1 MIRSGSIQRKTLRV
15 TYALAVAALLA
26 GLAPAE
32 TRAQATSPAPGQAAP
47 AAAAAASPAGIAA
60 ARKARRNAPARG
72 VEQIGRQLAS
82 IEARLGADPPHLAL
96 YPNDK
101 LAGNAQYWL
110 GEMHYARGDY
120 KGAADAYLKGY
131 KTYQKSD
138 KAPDTLLKLGMSL
151 AALGQKQK
159 ACSTFGEL
167 DAKYPKAPEA
177 VRAQAK
183 SERARAGC

>member
-1 MIRSGSIQRKTLRV
+1 
-15 TYALAVAALLA
+15 
-26 GLAPAE
+26 
-32 TRAQATSPAPGQAAP
+32 
-47 AAAAAASPAGIAA
+47 
-60 ARKARRNAPARG
+60 
-72 VEQIGRQLAS
+72 
-82 IEARLGADPPHLAL
+82 
-96 YPNDK
+96 
-101 LAGNAQYWL
+101 
-110 GEMHYARGDY
+110 MHYARGDY

-177 VRAQAK
+177 VRAQAR

>member
-1 MIRSGSIQRKTLRV
+1 
-15 TYALAVAALLA
+15 
-26 GLAPAE
+26 
-32 TRAQATSPAPGQAAP
+32 
-47 AAAAAASPAGIAA
+47 
-60 ARKARRNAPARG
+60 
-72 VEQIGRQLAS
+72 
-82 IEARLGADPPHLAL
+82 
-96 YPNDK
+96 
-101 LAGNAQYWL
+101 
-110 GEMHYARGDY
+110 MHHARGDY

-151 AALGQKQK
+151 AALGQKQE